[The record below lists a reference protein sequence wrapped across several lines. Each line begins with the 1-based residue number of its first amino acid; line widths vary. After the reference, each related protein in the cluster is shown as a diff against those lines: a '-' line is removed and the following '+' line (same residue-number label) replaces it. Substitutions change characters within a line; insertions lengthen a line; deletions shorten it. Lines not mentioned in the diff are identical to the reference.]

1 MEAVKIFFHDKL
13 AAAVLAHN
21 LGVLLAHT
29 DQEPL
34 FLCIGSDR
42 HLLDCLGPLTGTM
55 LQATVPGITVIGT
68 LDAPLHAR
76 NMVPTLDG
84 LTPHHMGRP
93 VIAVDASVGD
103 PVEIGLL
110 QLRAGSVAPG
120 KALAKILPAVGDYA
134 LTGVVEIRANRSGVR
149 NKQAGLGLVYNM
161 AQVLSQA
168 VAEFHLFKYGY

>member
-1 MEAVKIFFHDKL
+1 MEAVKIFHHDKL

-29 DQEPL
+29 VQEPL

-55 LQATVPGITVIGT
+55 LQDAIPGITVMGT

-76 NMVPTLDG
+76 NLIPALDG
-84 LTPHHMGRP
+84 FTAHHRGRP
-93 VIAVDASVGD
+93 VIAVDASVGS
-103 PVEIGLL
+103 PAEIGLL
-110 QLRAGSVAPG
+110 QLRAGSLAPG
-120 KALAKILPAVGDYA
+120 KALAKTLPEVGDYA

-168 VAEFHLFKYGY
+168 VAEFYLFKYGY